1 LLEPQG
7 ICCKAANQKNF
18 GELGIMKFT
27 QFNSHMIAG
36 PNGPI
41 IGLFALGEDGNLYQ
55 YERPTKDNQYWTKL
69 SSDVKFEGS
78 SPLSGQKS

>member
-1 LLEPQG
+1 
-7 ICCKAANQKNF
+7 
-18 GELGIMKFT
+18 MKFT

-55 YERPTKDNQYWTKL
+55 YERPNKDVQYWIKL

-78 SPLSGQKS
+78 SPLNGQKS